1 MGRETNMFNP
11 AGDDTVNHI
20 QRLNRELLA
29 LGRRARTLFVET
41 HARMLTRMAA
51 SHDQLADESQ
61 VEWTSKVLRAQATM
75 MREVADVSSKIA
87 RS

>member
-1 MGRETNMFNP
+1 MFTL
-11 AGDDTVNHI
+11 AGGDSVNHF
-20 QRLNRELLA
+20 QQLNREMLA
-29 LGRRARTLFVET
+29 LGRRARTMFVEA
-41 HARMLTRMAA
+41 HARMLTRIAA